1 MRTTTK
7 VEFIRDKYYYETTEK
22 IRICPNCKKEFIGRK
37 RCFDCKTETQEK
49 TKDQTGWISE
59 DLKQF
64 SCSCIFGSWYR
75 WGKKWRDNFPDA
87 RCKHCVWAMRIINKK
102 NEIKF
107 EILDKE
113 VHDEDIPSDIPDQD
127 QCGREDESS

>member
-1 MRTTTK
+1 
-7 VEFIRDKYYYETTEK
+7 
-22 IRICPNCKKEFIGRK
+22 
-37 RCFDCKTETQEK
+37 
-49 TKDQTGWISE
+49 
-59 DLKQF
+59 
-64 SCSCIFGSWYR
+64 
-75 WGKKWRDNFPDA
+75 
-87 RCKHCVWAMRIINKK
+87 MRIINKK